1 MSFGNFKL
9 QISFSGS
16 DELQFMSILIKLII
30 IYFNLSTKMTSLPVS
45 LSHSLSLSLSPLY
58 FWKSFFRRIFFSF
71 FQGAEERQTL
81 SPSFH
86 IFIFFRASSSSS
98 RFRETAAPKNER
110 KNASGRRKGGS
121 VTRFAAISPLWQNLK
136 SLATF

>member
-45 LSHSLSLSLSPLY
+45 LSLSLCRPLPLTH
-58 FWKSFFRRIFFSF
+58 K
-71 FQGAEERQTL
+71 L
-81 SPSFH
+81 LPD
-86 IFIFFRASSSSS
+86 ASKP
-98 RFRETAAPKNER
+98 FPTY
-110 KNASGRRKGGS
+110 
-121 VTRFAAISPLWQNLK
+121 
-136 SLATF
+136 

>member
-45 LSHSLSLSLSPLY
+45 LSLSVALSL
-58 FWKSFFRRIFFSF
+58 
-71 FQGAEERQTL
+71 
-81 SPSFH
+81 
-86 IFIFFRASSSSS
+86 
-98 RFRETAAPKNER
+98 
-110 KNASGRRKGGS
+110 
-121 VTRFAAISPLWQNLK
+121 
-136 SLATF
+136 

>member
-45 LSHSLSLSLSPLY
+45 LSLSLSLSP
-58 FWKSFFRRIFFSF
+58 
-71 FQGAEERQTL
+71 
-81 SPSFH
+81 SPSNTQT
-86 IFIFFRASSSSS
+86 
-98 RFRETAAPKNER
+98 TA
-110 KNASGRRKGGS
+110 RRKQAFS
-121 VTRFAAISPLWQNLK
+121 YVLIEPI
-136 SLATF
+136 TFCYTNC

>member
-45 LSHSLSLSLSPLY
+45 LSLSLSLSLSP
-58 FWKSFFRRIFFSF
+58 
-71 FQGAEERQTL
+71 
-81 SPSFH
+81 SPSNTQT
-86 IFIFFRASSSSS
+86 
-98 RFRETAAPKNER
+98 TA
-110 KNASGRRKGGS
+110 RRKQAFS
-121 VTRFAAISPLWQNLK
+121 YVLIEPI
-136 SLATF
+136 TFCYTNC

>member
-45 LSHSLSLSLSPLY
+45 LSLSLSLCRPLPLTH
-58 FWKSFFRRIFFSF
+58 K
-71 FQGAEERQTL
+71 L
-81 SPSFH
+81 LPD
-86 IFIFFRASSSSS
+86 ASKP
-98 RFRETAAPKNER
+98 FPTY
-110 KNASGRRKGGS
+110 
-121 VTRFAAISPLWQNLK
+121 
-136 SLATF
+136 

>member
-45 LSHSLSLSLSPLY
+45 LSLSLSVALSL
-58 FWKSFFRRIFFSF
+58 
-71 FQGAEERQTL
+71 
-81 SPSFH
+81 
-86 IFIFFRASSSSS
+86 
-98 RFRETAAPKNER
+98 
-110 KNASGRRKGGS
+110 
-121 VTRFAAISPLWQNLK
+121 
-136 SLATF
+136 